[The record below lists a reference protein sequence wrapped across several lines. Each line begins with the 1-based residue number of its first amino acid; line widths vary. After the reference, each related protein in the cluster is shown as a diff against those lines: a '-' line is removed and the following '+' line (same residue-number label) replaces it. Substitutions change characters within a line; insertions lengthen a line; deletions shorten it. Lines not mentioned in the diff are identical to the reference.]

1 MYEDGWKYKMN
12 EVSGSEREKVANEG
26 RGRRQEGR
34 EK

>member
-12 EVSGSEREKVANEG
+12 KGSGSEREKVANEG
-26 RGRRQEGR
+26 RGRRSEGR